1 MGIKHDGIWEEGYP
15 YYLGRMNDAYLDA
28 SRTASDEEI
37 AHWDRVAENVKLF
50 TDDPEVHVAAL
61 FHDLIEDGYMTSHDV
76 VWVGSERILD
86 LVLALTRKKTETY
99 AEFIDRLAT
108 DLIDAKYIKMADLM
122 DNMTRSGEGISDEKK
137 ASLLKRYKK
146 AMATLVRSLEQ

>member
-1 MGIKHDGIWEEGYP
+1 MGIEYDGIWVDEYP
-15 YYLGRMNDAYLDA
+15 FDLGRMNDAYLDA
-28 SRTASDEEI
+28 SRTASDEEK
-37 AHWDRVAENVKLF
+37 AHWARVAENVKLF

-61 FHDLIEDGYMTSHDV
+61 FHDLIEDGYMTSDDI

-86 LVLALTRKKTETY
+86 LVLALSRKKTETY

-108 DLIDAKYIKMADLM
+108 DLIDAKYIKIADLM

>member
-1 MGIKHDGIWEEGYP
+1 MMTNEVWEDEYTIDF
-15 YYLGRMNDAYLDA
+15 GRVNDAYLDA
-28 SRTASDEEI
+28 SRTASDEEK
-37 AHWDRVAENVKLF
+37 AHWARVAENVKLF

-76 VWVGSERILD
+76 VWVTNERVLD